1 MNKKLQA
8 KWIQSLHDS
17 SWDTVRSLL
26 PEDLDQTARDM
37 NALRRRREV
46 PNAEALV
53 RIILAYVVSGLSIK
67 DVAAWAAASGI
78 AELTGE
84 GIFYRLVVSEQWLRH
99 LLCQVLLANIVAA
112 SGNALCEKLRLR
124 VADATVIVGPKAKG
138 TEWRVHTLIDP
149 RSANICT
156 LELTDEHVGEGF
168 ARFPV
173 EPGDVLMGDCI
184 YSAARSVY
192 SVHDRGGYAIARFSP
207 ASLRLCNPQ
216 RERVPVS
223 QWESGIPQAGVVSWD
238 LRLPIPPQDENGK
251 AKAGWKLANAAGW
264 IPVRVLAARTP
275 KGTIIWI
282 ISTLPVDLATPEQLL
297 ELYRIR
303 WQIELVFKR
312 LKSLMDLDELR
323 SRHQGP
329 TAKSWIL
336 GKLLAAALAQRMLTP
351 DEDSSPGD
359 IPSKWDEHQPSL
371 WSEFRMAF
379 LALQRLVLG
388 IGALSAIRIQ
398 EYRIRLRASPR
409 KRLPQHMPAW
419 CDALF

>member
-1 MNKKLQA
+1 MNKILQSEQ
-8 KWIQSLHDS
+8 IQSLHEG
-17 SWDTVRSLL
+17 SWDVVRCFL
-26 PEDLDQTARDM
+26 PEDLDQSAREM
-37 NALRRRREV
+37 NALRRCREI

-78 AELTGE
+78 ADLTGE
-84 GIFYRLVVSEQWLRH
+84 GIFYRLVVSERWLRH
-99 LLCQVLLANIVAA
+99 LLCQVLFTDIVAP
-112 SGNALCEKLRLR
+112 SGHALCEKLRLR

-173 EPGDVLMGDCI
+173 EPGDVLMGDRV
-184 YSAARSVY
+184 YSAARGVY
-192 SVHDRGGYAIARFSP
+192 SVHNRGGYVIARFSP
-207 ASLRLCNPQ
+207 ASLRLCNLQ

-223 QWESGIPQAGVVSWD
+223 QWESGIPRAGVVFWD
-238 LRLPIPPQDENGK
+238 LMLPIPPEEEDGK
-251 AKAGWKLANAAGW
+251 AKACWKLTNAAGW
-264 IPVRVLAARTP
+264 IPVRVLAARTL

-282 ISTLPVDLATPEQLL
+282 ISTLPVDRATPEQLL

-323 SRHQGP
+323 SRQHGP

-336 GKLLAAALAQRMLTP
+336 GKLLAAALAQKMLMP
-351 DEDSSPGD
+351 DEDFSPWGYPVKVARTSPQPVERVPHG
-359 IPSKWDEHQPSL
+359 ISGPSEIGTRHRSTIRHQN
-371 WSEFRMAF
+371 
-379 LALQRLVLG
+379 
-388 IGALSAIRIQ
+388 
-398 EYRIRLRASPR
+398 
-409 KRLPQHMPAW
+409 
-419 CDALF
+419 